1 MELTQAL
8 RELEDKV
15 AEILNEVQT
24 LSRHAFQL
32 EQQNEI
38 LRGKLYAEKTGGE
51 GLENLVRLYEE
62 GFHVCPLH
70 FAMARTEDCLFC
82 ISFLSK
88 ENKGGEGV

>member
-15 AEILNEVQT
+15 AEILDEVQT
-24 LSRHAFQL
+24 LSRHVFQL

-38 LRGKLYAEKTGGE
+38 LRAKLYAEKTSGE
-51 GLENLVRLYEE
+51 GFENLVKLYEE

-70 FAMARTEDCLFC
+70 FARSRSGDCLFC
-82 ISFLSK
+82 VSFLNK
-88 ENKGGEGV
+88 EKGEGA